1 MRNDIFPTEP
11 CPNVIDPTP
20 DGARAIPRRDESNR
34 AIREIERRAP
44 DHNSLRAESRVKE
57 GFDLGAEAL
66 KFLLYYNYRIL
77 VLFYHFLF
85 LYYRIP

>member
-34 AIREIERRAP
+34 ADREIARRAP

-57 GFDLGAEAL
+57 GFDIGFDIPILTTEI
-66 KFLLYYNYRIL
+66 FFQNPRI
-77 VLFYHFLF
+77 HF
-85 LYYRIP
+85 